1 MDDLNEYD
9 VATLDYL
16 ILASQDNSND
26 SDNDYEI
33 EG

>member
-9 VATLDYL
+9 IAILDYL
-16 ILASQDNSND
+16 ILTSQDNSND